1 MLPESPFC
9 TAAQI
14 AEQWKKNVA
23 GLQEYQVIRDGS
35 IFRAH
40 LADSY
45 LFHSEYQQA
54 LRLKEEL
61 MKPVFLAVLG
71 AGLLPAQVDRIE
83 GSRIAAH
90 MKFLSSDL
98 LEGRAPGTRGGQ
110 LTHFSADDSPR
121 LSTSFQESCLSQ

>member
-61 MKPVFLAVLG
+61 IAQYEGKELEKVLQG
-71 AGLLPAQVDRIE
+71 EEVD
-83 GSRIAAH
+83 
-90 MKFLSSDL
+90 DL
-98 LEGRAPGTRGGQ
+98 LAEVPEWIDAEDYLLAIAQ
-110 LTHFSADDSPR
+110 NW
-121 LSTSFQESCLSQ
+121 